1 MLRIV
6 TSTNGLRFSEL
17 MHVYSESNALNG
29 SERYPNDTDEQQ
41 VLEAEQDF
49 YLYLTSVFFCQSDS
63 FYAIWEEDG
72 RYQSA
77 LRLEPFSDGYL
88 LCALE
93 TAPDARRRGYAA
105 KLISAVQTYLAQ
117 TGGCKIYAH
126 VSKKNKPSLAVHRKC
141 GFQIVHDHAVYSD
154 GSVLQNS
161 YTFLYHHEKSE
172 T

>member
-1 MLRIV
+1 MLEIV
-6 TSTNGLRFSEL
+6 KTINGLRFSEL
-17 MHVYSESNALNG
+17 MYVYNESNALNG
-29 SERYPNDTDEQQ
+29 SERYPDRTVEHQL
-41 VLEAEQDF
+41 LEAEQDF
-49 YLYLTSVFFCQSDS
+49 YLYLTSVFFRQTDS

-77 LRLEPFSDGYL
+77 LRLEPYADGYL

-105 KLISAVQTYLAQ
+105 KLISAVQTYLVQ
-117 TGGCKIYAH
+117 TGGSKIYAH

-154 GSVLQNS
+154 GSVLRNS
-161 YTFLYHHEKSE
+161 YTFLYHEKSE